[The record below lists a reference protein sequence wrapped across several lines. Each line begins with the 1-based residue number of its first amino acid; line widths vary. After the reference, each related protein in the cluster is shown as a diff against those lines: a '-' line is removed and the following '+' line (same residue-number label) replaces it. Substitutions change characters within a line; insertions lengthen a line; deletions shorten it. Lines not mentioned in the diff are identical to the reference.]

1 MAEVTVKLPN
11 EFLRKLTR
19 LGKQTD
25 EICAKMLEAG
35 GKVVEDRIRS
45 NLQTVIGSG
54 TQEPSRSTGELLRSL
69 GTSEVK
75 QDADGILN
83 VKVGFAEPRSDGESN
98 AKIANIIEY
107 GKHGQPPKPFLKPAK
122 TATRD
127 SCAAA
132 MRQVFEEEVG
142 KL

>member
-11 EFLRKLTR
+11 EFLRKLTK
-19 LGKQTD
+19 LGTQTD
-25 EICAKMLEAG
+25 AICGKMLKAG
-35 GKVVEDRIRS
+35 AEVVEDKIRA
-45 NLQTVIGSG
+45 NLQAVIGSG
-54 TQEPSRSTGELLRSL
+54 TQEPSRSTGELLESL

-75 QDADGILN
+75 QDADGVLN
-83 VKVGFAEPRSDGESN
+83 IKVGFAEPRSDGESN

-132 MRQVFEEEVG
+132 MRQVFDEEVG

>member
-11 EFLRKLTR
+11 EYLRKLSR
-19 LGKQTD
+19 LGKQAD
-25 EICAKMLEAG
+25 EICARRLEAG
-35 GKVVEDRIRS
+35 GKVVEDKIRS
-45 NLQTVIGSG
+45 NLQAVIGSG
-54 TQEPSRSTGELLRSL
+54 TQEPSRSTGELLESL

-83 VKVGFAEPRSDGESN
+83 VKVGFAELRSDGESN

-132 MRQVFEEEVG
+132 MRQVFDEEVG

>member
-1 MAEVTVKLPN
+1 MAGVTVKLPN
-11 EFLRKLTR
+11 EFLRKLTK
-19 LGKQTD
+19 LDKQTD
-25 EICAKMLEAG
+25 EICARMLEAG
-35 GKVVEDRIRS
+35 GKVVEDKIRS
-45 NLQTVIGSG
+45 NLQAVIGSG
-54 TQEPSRSTGELLRSL
+54 TQKPSRSTGELLESL

-132 MRQVFEEEVG
+132 MRQVFDEEVG

>member
-11 EFLRKLTR
+11 EYLRKLSR
-19 LGKQTD
+19 LGKQAD
-25 EICAKMLEAG
+25 EICARMLEAG
-35 GKVVEDRIRS
+35 GKVVEDKIRS
-45 NLQTVIGSG
+45 NLQAVIGSG
-54 TQEPSRSTGELLRSL
+54 TQEPSRSTGELLESL

-83 VKVGFAEPRSDGESN
+83 VKVGFGGSN

-132 MRQVFEEEVG
+132 MRQVFDEEVG

>member
-11 EFLRKLTR
+11 EYLRKLSR
-19 LGKQTD
+19 LVKRAD
-25 EICAKMLEAG
+25 EICARMLEAG
-35 GKVVEDRIRS
+35 GKVVEDKIRS
-45 NLQTVIGSG
+45 NLQAVIGSG
-54 TQEPSRSTGELLRSL
+54 TQEPSRSTGELLESL

-83 VKVGFAEPRSDGESN
+83 VKVGFAEPRSDGGSN

-132 MRQVFEEEVG
+132 MRQVFDEEVG

>member
-35 GKVVEDRIRS
+35 GKVVEDKIRS

-54 TQEPSRSTGELLRSL
+54 TREPPRSTGELLESL

-132 MRQVFEEEVG
+132 MRQAFEEEVG
-142 KL
+142 RL